1 MHKTLLVKME
11 GSIKVL
17 SLVKKVGSM
26 LQAPVKITSVALT
39 GEAFEIEEIEDNE
52 ELVFLTLEK
61 DNKWFGITS
70 SNFNQIAK
78 ALYSVNI

>member
-61 DNKWFGITS
+61 DNKWFSITS

>member
-26 LQAPVKITSVALT
+26 LQAPVKITLVALT
-39 GEAFEIEEIEDNE
+39 GEAFEIEEIEDE

-61 DNKWFGITS
+61 DNKWFSITS